1 VIATIV
7 NCLAVI
13 VGSLIGV
20 NVHNRLGERF
30 KQVVFNGVG
39 LISLVIGIQ
48 MSLESTRIIYVAL
61 SLVIGGLLGYHWD
74 IEGKILRFGEWLRRL
89 VMIRRSA
96 NRVASA
102 APSAHSAT
110 AHAHGPGESAAGAS
124 AEEPHEQ
131 FAEAFL
137 TASVLFCVGAMSLVG
152 AFEAGAEGNYTLIL
166 TKSVMDGFMAIM
178 LSAAL
183 GIGVLFSVIVILVYQ
198 GGLTL
203 LASLV
208 GPYVGKLILSEIS
221 GLGGIL
227 IIMIGLNLLELKAI
241 KTANFLPGLVLV
253 VILAAVDPAL
263 NSLFTSISTLLR

>member
-1 VIATIV
+1 MSPLFTWSVAIAILTRVIATIV

-74 IEGKILRFGEWLRRL
+74 IEGKILGFGEWLRRL
-89 VMIRRSA
+89 VMTRR
-96 NRVASA
+96 
-102 APSAHSAT
+102 
-110 AHAHGPGESAAGAS
+110 SAAGA
-124 AEEPHEQ
+124 ATEEPHEQ

-137 TASVLFCVGAMSLVG
+137 TASVLFCVGAMSLIG
-152 AFEAGAEGNYTLIL
+152 AFEAGAQGNYTLIL

-183 GIGVLFSVIVILVYQ
+183 GIGVIFSVIVILVYQ

-263 NSLFTSISTLLR
+263 SSLFQSVGSQLR